1 MFNNIGASNIL
12 YLTFRLAPFIIVCCF
27 MLQSLLEMN
36 LKGFVYLLGLIFACF
51 VSTTMGQ
58 FITNTVTAT
67 TPSITTAG
75 TTTGTAP
82 PGHPINPR
90 CNILTLNNGDYLSKI
105 PLSITTFSYTFF
117 YLLVFIINLGNNSR
131 GILSKKVATQ
141 KHLNTIIQQNLPTI
155 ILFPLLI
162 MLESAWIIT
171 NKCLKTNN
179 FISILTAIIVGG
191 TTGVLWA
198 MFITYIKKPELQ
210 YINTSGAEVCSQPS
224 KTLYRCKPQNNTP
237 AS

>member
-1 MFNNIGASNIL
+1 
-12 YLTFRLAPFIIVCCF
+12 
-27 MLQSLLEMN
+27 
-36 LKGFVYLLGLIFACF
+36 
-51 VSTTMGQ
+51 
-58 FITNTVTAT
+58 
-67 TPSITTAG
+67 
-75 TTTGTAP
+75 
-82 PGHPINPR
+82 
-90 CNILTLNNGDYLSKI
+90 
-105 PLSITTFSYTFF
+105 
-117 YLLVFIINLGNNSR
+117 
-131 GILSKKVATQ
+131 
-141 KHLNTIIQQNLPTI
+141 
-155 ILFPLLI
+155 

-171 NKCLKTNN
+171 NQCLKTNN